1 VLTGMAFRVS
11 RKLNVVLLAQSIRLG
26 CGAFDSNPGG
36 GRGLI
41 ALCIVVM
48 PRHESGGVE

>member
-1 VLTGMAFRVS
+1 MAFRVS

-26 CGAFDSNPGG
+26 CGVFDCNPGG

-41 ALCIVVM
+41 TLGIVVM
-48 PRHESGGVE
+48 PRQEFGGVK